1 VHDSNHSKRSGRQYT
16 PQLVNQK
23 KDAQGQAWD
32 GGIFQQLNIF
42 NIVASHVDPDN
53 IPLMRMVSPS
63 WSAQLD
69 VTDQYMQD
77 SVLPKI
83 RKVWHRLHPSE
94 LPGDGTPEE
103 KKSKVYELN
112 HDLLDGHYPFNQGN
126 VHAALLEVPIHG
138 DRKPK
143 GIEVPTNLRAL
154 QPGQLAGELSHLGF
168 EWSSIVGAAKK
179 PDGAFLEGW
188 FTHAM
193 LCTWPVTVEKTPFL
207 YALKKASCKI

>member
-1 VHDSNHSKRSGRQYT
+1 
-16 PQLVNQK
+16 
-23 KDAQGQAWD
+23 
-32 GGIFQQLNIF
+32 
-42 NIVASHVDPDN
+42 
-53 IPLMRMVSPS
+53 
-63 WSAQLD
+63 
-69 VTDQYMQD
+69 
-77 SVLPKI
+77 
-83 RKVWHRLHPSE
+83 
-94 LPGDGTPEE
+94 
-103 KKSKVYELN
+103 VYELN

-143 GIEVPTNLRAL
+143 GIEVPTILRAL

-188 FTHAM
+188 FTHAT